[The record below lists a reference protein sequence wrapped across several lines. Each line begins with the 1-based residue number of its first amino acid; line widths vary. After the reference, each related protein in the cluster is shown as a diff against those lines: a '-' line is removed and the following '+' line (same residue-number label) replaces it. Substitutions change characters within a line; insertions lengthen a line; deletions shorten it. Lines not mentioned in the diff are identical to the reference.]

1 MPVHKAAAIRTVVF
15 LIGVD
20 GWRTLAPADARRPDP
35 RVDDW
40 STEPTAA
47 NSAPASEAA
56 VPSGTYTATTPP
68 RTTQPSEQIG
78 DPSDRHGAGLNA
90 WRNPVNVS

>member
-1 MPVHKAAAIRTVVF
+1 VVF
-15 LIGVD
+15 MIGLTGGELLRQQTLD
-20 GWRTLAPADARRPDP
+20 GPTLAI
-35 RVDDW
+35 DDW

-47 NSAPASEAA
+47 ISAPASEAA

-68 RTTQPSEQIG
+68 QTTQPSEQIG